1 MALRLIKKGDQL
13 AARAR
18 ALSFA
23 ETQAPANGTAPQDPT
38 WCGVVAGGDAGSG
51 LSASR
56 EKRQGPL
63 DAARFEKLAY
73 DEGFRQGETAGLETA
88 EKKVEALTRRYG
100 DAIAEVLELKAALYS
115 QVEKDVVRLALEVAK
130 KIVHREIRADRE
142 IIQTLVKV
150 ALSHAAVK
158 SAATIRLHPTDYS
171 YILEHRAELGSS
183 PEEEKEIVLVAD
195 KSIERGGCLIQTA
208 CGDIDARIDE
218 EFREIE
224 QAFFAER
231 EP

>member
-1 MALRLIKKGDQL
+1 MALRLIKKDDQF
-13 AARAR
+13 AARVR
-18 ALSFA
+18 ALLFLESQASA
-23 ETQAPANGTAPQDPT
+23 EGLLQDPP
-38 WCGVVAGGDAGSG
+38 WGGHGAGGDAHADGHAPRDS
-51 LSASR
+51 
-56 EKRQGPL
+56 KQGPS
-63 DAARFEKLAY
+63 DAARIEKLAY
-73 DEGFRQGETAGLETA
+73 EDGLRQGEQAGLEIA
-88 EKKVEALTRRYG
+88 EKKVEALMRRYG
-100 DAIAEVLELKAALYS
+100 DAIAEVLELKGALYA
-115 QVEKDVVRLALEVAK
+115 QVEKDVVRLAVEVAK
-130 KIVHREIRADRE
+130 KIVHREIQADRE

-171 YILEHRAELGSS
+171 YILEHRAELGTS

-224 QAFFAER
+224 QAFYDDR
-231 EP
+231 KP